1 MPLSGGEMPEID
13 THDWDEFVKA
23 RNELEA
29 ANGYHLML
37 IDK

>member
-1 MPLSGGEMPEID
+1 MPEID

-29 ANGYHLML
+29 ANGYHLMQL
-37 IDK
+37 CSMQ